1 MVFTLFFLPETLFS
15 RRSTSM
21 TTPERSFKDL
31 LLFRTNVQSRR
42 LRATDFLRP
51 FYMLKYVSIVIPGL
65 YYMTAFGFGSVL
77 FAATGSKLFHTI
89 YHFTVSQT
97 GLMLSIPLLVGCLLG
112 EMSAGWLTDY
122 MVYRY
127 ARKHGG
133 RREPEPR
140 INAVVL
146 AVLCPL
152 GIIVDGVCLSHYR
165 TVPWIGAACGMA
177 MASFGL
183 QIATTVTYTYCTDC
197 YKPQSSEISSI
208 LNVFRNVFSMTISF
222 YAIPLGDEI
231 QYQYAWLIFALI
243 NVFFLVPMVVLRFK
257 GTQWRNSAWQKPP
270 QFHNDL

>member
-1 MVFTLFFLPETLFS
+1 
-15 RRSTSM
+15 
-21 TTPERSFKDL
+21 
-31 LLFRTNVQSRR
+31 
-42 LRATDFLRP
+42 
-51 FYMLKYVSIVIPGL
+51 
-65 YYMTAFGFGSVL
+65 
-77 FAATGSKLFHTI
+77 
-89 YHFTVSQT
+89 
-97 GLMLSIPLLVGCLLG
+97 MLSIPLLVGCLLG